1 MTRALAL
8 VAELVLWMA
17 VALIAT
23 TVALGMAIGF

>member
-23 TVALGMAIGF
+23 TVALGMTIGF